1 MLFRI
6 YLTTQLLCCTSS
18 KKFLLLFLYIRTFL
32 VDFPENIECSL
43 RAPAESLDGGTK
55 EIYQLSTD
63 GNGGGL
69 FDDSF
74 PANELV
80 GIEIEI
86 YGLSIGNQIL
96 DTISSLP
103 RIATRLETVAVVC

>member
-69 FDDSF
+69 FDDSPPTNLWESKSKSMGSRSAIKF
-74 PANELV
+74 
-80 GIEIEI
+80 
-86 YGLSIGNQIL
+86 SI
-96 DTISSLP
+96 
-103 RIATRLETVAVVC
+103 R